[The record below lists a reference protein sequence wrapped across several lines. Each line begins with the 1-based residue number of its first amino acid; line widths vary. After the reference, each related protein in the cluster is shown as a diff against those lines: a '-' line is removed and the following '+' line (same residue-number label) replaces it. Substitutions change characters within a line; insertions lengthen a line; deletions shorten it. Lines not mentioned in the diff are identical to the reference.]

1 MEELLSK
8 IGNFSKEEIDAL
20 NSVAKAMSLPKNT
33 VFFKG
38 ESVFNRLYF
47 LQGGI
52 VRSYR
57 LIDGKD
63 FTYYFF
69 FQNEFVVDFESF
81 LTDEKSPF
89 FFETLEDST
98 AFCFEKKDIYKLY
111 NLYPKFEKIGRVMAE
126 NAYLSAA
133 KRLKQYQTD
142 SLKSRYLQLLEKS
155 PSLLQKVP
163 QHYIASYLGVNPQS
177 LSRVK
182 AEISGKK
189 Y

>member
-1 MEELLSK
+1 MIELLSK
-8 IGNFSKEEIDAL
+8 IGNFTEQEIAAL
-20 NSVAKAMSLPKNT
+20 NKASKQLYLPKNEI
-33 VFFKG
+33 FFNGNSNFDK
-38 ESVFNRLYF
+38 LYF
-47 LQGGI
+47 LQGGS

-81 LTDEKSPF
+81 LKDETSPF
-89 FFETLEDST
+89 IFETLEDSRLLS
-98 AFCFEKKDIYKLY
+98 FEKSKIYKLY
-111 NLYPKFEKIGRVMAE
+111 ELYPKFEKLGRVMAE

-133 KRLKQYQTD
+133 NRLKQYQTD
-142 SLKSRYLQLLEKS
+142 SLKSRYLQLLAKS
-155 PSLLQKVP
+155 PSLLQKIP
-163 QHYIASYLGVNPQS
+163 QHYIASYLGVKPQS

-182 AEISGKK
+182 AEILGKK

>member
-111 NLYPKFEKIGRVMAE
+111 NLYPKFEKQIFAVIGKE
-126 NAYLSAA
+126 
-133 KRLKQYQTD
+133 
-142 SLKSRYLQLLEKS
+142 SLTTSESPTTLYRFLFRCESPKSE
-155 PSLLQKVP
+155 
-163 QHYIASYLGVNPQS
+163 
-177 LSRVK
+177 
-182 AEISGKK
+182 
-189 Y
+189 

>member
-1 MEELLSK
+1 MEELLLK
-8 IGNFSKEEIDAL
+8 IGNYSKEEIDAL
-20 NSVAKAMSLPKNT
+20 KNVAKKMALPKST
-33 VFFKG
+33 VFFRG

-47 LQGGI
+47 LESGI

-57 LIDGKD
+57 LIDGED
-63 FTYYFF
+63 FTYFFF

-81 LTDEKSPF
+81 LKDEKSPF

-98 AFCFEKKDIYKLY
+98 VFCFEKKDIYMLY
-111 NLYPKFEKIGRVMAE
+111 DLYPKFEKIGRIMAE

-133 KRLKQYQTD
+133 SRLKQYQTD
-142 SLKSRYLQLLEKS
+142 SLKSRYLRLMEKN
-155 PSLLQKVP
+155 PSLLQKIP
-163 QHYIASYLGVNPQS
+163 QHYVASYLGVKPQS
-177 LSRVK
+177 LSRIK